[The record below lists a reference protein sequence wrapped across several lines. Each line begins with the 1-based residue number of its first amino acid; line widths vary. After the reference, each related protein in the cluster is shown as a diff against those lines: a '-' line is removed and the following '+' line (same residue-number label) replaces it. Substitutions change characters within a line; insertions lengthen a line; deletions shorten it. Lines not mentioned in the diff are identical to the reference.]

1 MNLRKITT
9 RAAIA
14 GATTAL
20 AAGALVG
27 ATGTAANAATASNVY
42 TCTIAA
48 VDMAFDTTLTV
59 SGELPVPQY
68 WAGAAVPP
76 GLLPITVTATVDPAT
91 AGLLGV
97 VGVEHARSDDFA
109 LPMGGSSVPVPVEG
123 DFVTEGGNTTWDAEG
138 VNEAFTT
145 PDPGTASALMP
156 SAFTLTAEASSGD
169 LPVPCALKEGET
181 AQTVASIDLLRQSS
195 ATTAPAVKTKV
206 GKKVKLNVS
215 VTSTSM
221 SSPVASGK
229 VVVKEGKKTLGSA
242 TLKNGKAKVNLGKLK
257 KGKHKLTV
265 TYTGI
270 PSVNSSSVKTTVTV
284 KK

>member
-27 ATGTAANAATASNVY
+27 ATGTAANAATVSNVY
-42 TCTIAA
+42 TCTVAGS
-48 VDMAFDTTLTV
+48 AFDTTVTV

-76 GLLPITVTATVDPAT
+76 GLLPITVTATVDPGT
-91 AGLLGV
+91 AGLLSV
-97 VGVEHARSDDFA
+97 VGVTHARSDDFA
-109 LPMGGSSVPVPVEG
+109 LPMVDSSVPVPVEG
-123 DFVTEGGNTTWDAEG
+123 DFVTEGGNTTWEAEG

-156 SAFTLTAEASSGD
+156 SAFTLTAEATSGD
-169 LPVPCALKEGET
+169 IPVPCTLKEGET
-181 AQTVASIDLLRQSS
+181 AAAVATIDLLRQSS
-195 ATTAPAVKTKV
+195 ATAAPAVKAKV
-206 GKKVKLNVS
+206 GKKAKLNVS

-221 SSPVASGK
+221 SGPVAGGK

-265 TYTGI
+265 TYSGI
-270 PSVNSSSVKTTVTV
+270 PSVNGSSVKTTVTV